1 MDFTINKVVYRS
13 GKLSAFT
20 QLHIVRRLTPCIGKL
35 AGLVGSEAKVVF
47 DAEGNIA
54 GFDGDMDAV
63 IMPLADAITTLADE
77 DVEYILNACL
87 AVTERKQPG
96 GAWARLR
103 VGDASMFDGL
113 TLPVMLQ
120 IAWHVITEN
129 LTDFFG
135 ELPSL
140 SGLSGFLKAK
150 GLAG

>member
-1 MDFTINKVVYRS
+1 MDFTIHKTVYRS
-13 GKLSAFT
+13 GKLDAFT

-35 AGLVGSEAKVVF
+35 AGLVGSGVKVMF
-47 DAEGNIA
+47 DAEGNIT
-54 GFDGDMDAV
+54 GVDGDMDAV
-63 IMPLADAITTLADE
+63 IMPLAAAITTLADE

-103 VGDASMFDGL
+103 VGDTTMFDGM
-113 TLPVMLQ
+113 TLPVLIQ
-120 IAWHVITEN
+120 IAYYVIMEN
-129 LTDFFG
+129 LEDFFG

-140 SGLSGFLKAK
+140 SGLSGLLKAK